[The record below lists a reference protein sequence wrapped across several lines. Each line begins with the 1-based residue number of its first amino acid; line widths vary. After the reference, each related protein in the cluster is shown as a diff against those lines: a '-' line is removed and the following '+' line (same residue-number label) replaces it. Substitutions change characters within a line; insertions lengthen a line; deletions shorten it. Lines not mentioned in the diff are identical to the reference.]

1 MTTVQPHT
9 AQGPAPLVKGRG
21 ASALV
26 WAFPLGLGVLADQ
39 ASKRWAELHVQ
50 PKVIWTVVPDVLDLR
65 FVRNPAALFGLGSEL
80 APDLRRALFCAAS
93 VLVLALI
100 AALFART
107 TERRQRAAL
116 CLLATGAIGN
126 LIDRARSGEVVDFVH
141 LHAGGVLN
149 YATFNLAD
157 VAIVAGIALLVFEFG
172 RSRPPSPQPSV

>member
-1 MTTVQPHT
+1 
-9 AQGPAPLVKGRG
+9 
-21 ASALV
+21 V

-50 PKVIWTVVPDVLDLR
+50 PKVIWTVVPDVFDLR
-65 FVRNPAALFGLGSEL
+65 VVHNPAALFGLGSEL

-100 AALFART
+100 ALLFART
-107 TERRQRAAL
+107 TELRQRAAL
-116 CLLATGAIGN
+116 CLLAIGATGN
-126 LIDRARSGEVVDFVH
+126 LIDRARSGAVVDFLH
-141 LHAGGVLN
+141 LHAGGFFS

-157 VAIVAGIALLVFEFG
+157 VAIVAGIALLVVEFG